1 MKDVNLDVFDKV
13 YLIREIENKILR
25 LIEEK
30 RGPSNN
36 TKIDIQVEIWK
47 RLLDIVK
54 NQENTKKKHKYVF
67 DVDSIGEVNDGSH
80 SFDELYWHRMILFS
94 VICNKYKDKA
104 WKSWKHCSKENF
116 PMYEDYFIVGIDT
129 PEGQFTYHYHKDC
142 WDMFDII
149 ELNEAPEFDGHTS
162 DDIIRL
168 FSLINNKEG
177 DE

>member
-94 VICNKYKDKA
+94 VICNKYKDRA
-104 WKSWKHCSKENF
+104 WKSKLNHDGTAYDN
-116 PMYEDYFIVGIDT
+116 YFIVGIQT
-129 PEGQFTYHYHKDC
+129 PEGQFTYHYHIDW
-142 WDMFDII
+142 WDKFDVPHY
-149 ELNEAPEFDGHTS
+149 LRAPEFDGHTS
-162 DDIIRL
+162 EDVVRL
-168 FSLINNKEG
+168 LSLLEDKKE

>member
-104 WKSWKHCSKENF
+104 WKSKLHHDGKMHDN
-116 PMYEDYFIVGIDT
+116 YFIVGIQT
-129 PEGQFTYHYHKDC
+129 PEGQFTYHYHIDW
-142 WDMFDII
+142 WDKFDVPHY
-149 ELNEAPEFDGHTS
+149 LRAPEFDGHTS
-162 DDIIRL
+162 EDVVRL
-168 FSLINNKEG
+168 LSLLEDKKE